1 MISQLSTHMDGLTD
15 EEVQAALDTMLD
27 REEHGGT
34 MARAVDRKAIKWM
47 MDLWKHQETKGAGKG
62 GWHKVLFDK
71 MWEMATAG
79 DSQVPARTRAQLIQT
94 LYREQT
100 RTARDAM
107 ERVLGGGVTDGAP
120 PPELIW
126 EDVGE
131 GDGDEAGNE
140 SQVR

>member
-1 MISQLSTHMDGLTD
+1 MASRSEMITQLSTHLDGLTD
-15 EEVQAALDTMLD
+15 DEVEEALDGLLD
-27 REEHGGT
+27 RDSTGDR
-34 MARAVDRKAIKWM
+34 MARQVDRQAIKWM
-47 MDLWKHQETKGAGKG
+47 MDLWKHQETKGEGKG

-126 EDVGE
+126 EDVGGEE
-131 GDGDEAGNE
+131 GDE
-140 SQVR
+140 